1 MWLPVLAI
9 SRVFIRTK
17 PQVYSVL
24 MTLDIL
30 FRSRL
35 AQWNSNNHP
44 ILLRFRC
51 TTENK
56 LGLERKE
63 ESKYST
69 QSYLLFYQPHE
80 AGEANSKTLISS
92 GTNYKLAILCS
103 NETICAIWCASKIPN
118 LKPIEWLT
126 AACPSPIGNVTQ
138 PNQQCFQVLETEGIK
153 WKSDPNML
161 HSKIKFNLHSSEKAF
176 PYHQKCSSCQ

>member
-1 MWLPVLAI
+1 MSVASCAGHI
-9 SRVFIRTK
+9 KSFHQDK
-17 PQVYSVL
+17 ASSVL
-24 MTLDIL
+24 CTHDPRYSIP
-30 FRSRL
+30 FKTCS
-35 AQWNSNNHP
+35 AKQQQPSNT
-44 ILLRFRC
+44 LLRFRC

-56 LGLERKE
+56 FGL
-63 ESKYST
+63 ESKYFT
-69 QSYLLFYQPHE
+69 QSYLLFYQPQ
-80 AGEANSKTLISS
+80 AGEANSKMLISS

-103 NETICAIWCASKIPN
+103 NETICAIRCASKIPN

-126 AACPSPIGNVTQ
+126 AACPSPIGNATQ

-176 PYHQKCSSCQ
+176 PYHQKCSSWQ